1 MVVST
6 GHHVTQLGN
15 MGGHAMSKEPHGSGI
30 LDKYPYAAKSDV
42 VGRLVC
48 ILDARSE
55 KRGMELLIHPS
66 RALCQGEI
74 HELALTDDPQ
84 AGPQRTVDRVA
95 YLAFFSVE
103 RGGIVLVGDKVKV
116 GERQIGEV
124 VGFDYT
130 HFPNHMNI
138 LVRAEARKTGPE
150 LGLGLEDQVTFASQ
164 L

>member
-1 MVVST
+1 
-6 GHHVTQLGN
+6 
-15 MGGHAMSKEPHGSGI
+15 MSKEPHGSGI
-30 LDKYPYAAKSDV
+30 LDKHPYAAKSDV

-55 KRGMELLIHPS
+55 ERGMELLIHPS

-74 HELALTDDPQ
+74 HEIAITEDPQ
-84 AGPQRTVDRVA
+84 AGPRNTVDKVA

-103 RGGIVLVGDKVKV
+103 QGGIVLVGDRVV
-116 GERQIGEV
+116 SGDVELGEV
-124 VGFDYT
+124 VGFDHT

-138 LVRAEARKTGPE
+138 LLRARERTTGLE
-150 LGLGLEDQVTFASQ
+150 LGLRLGDLVTFKSI

>member
-1 MVVST
+1 
-6 GHHVTQLGN
+6 
-15 MGGHAMSKEPHGSGI
+15 MSKEPHGSGI

-55 KRGMELLIHPS
+55 ERGMEMTIHPS

-74 HELALTDDPQ
+74 HELAVTDDLHAAPDYLL
-84 AGPQRTVDRVA
+84 DRVA

-103 RGGIVLVGDKVKV
+103 QGGIVLVGDSVLV
-116 GERQIGEV
+116 GEAELGKV
-124 VGFDYT
+124 AGFDLT
-130 HFPNHMNI
+130 HFPNHMNVVI
-138 LVRAEARKTGPE
+138 GAQDRKTGLE
-150 LGLGLEDQVTFASQ
+150 LGLNLGDRVTFRST

>member
-1 MVVST
+1 
-6 GHHVTQLGN
+6 
-15 MGGHAMSKEPHGSGI
+15 
-30 LDKYPYAAKSDV
+30 
-42 VGRLVC
+42 
-48 ILDARSE
+48 
-55 KRGMELLIHPS
+55 MELLIHPS

-84 AGPQRTVDRVA
+84 AGPQHTVDRVA

-103 RGGIVLVGDKVKV
+103 RGGIVLVGDKVKI

-124 VGFDYT
+124 AGFDNT

-138 LVRAEARKTGPE
+138 LIRAEARKTGPE